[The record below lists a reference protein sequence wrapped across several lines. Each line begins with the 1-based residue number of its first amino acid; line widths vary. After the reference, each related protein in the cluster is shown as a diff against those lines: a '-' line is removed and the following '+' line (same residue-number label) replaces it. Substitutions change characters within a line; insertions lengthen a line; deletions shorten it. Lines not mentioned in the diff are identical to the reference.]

1 MQRLHKVAALIAAF
15 IFMALVQTVQ
25 AGLIEDIEMVKSDYG
40 IKMTDEVMTF
50 EKRDN
55 TLSNRVTHKGTV
67 VNAGALILRG
77 CKPTQFANGDRVEF
91 ICYTKDMCVV
101 RNLGNHEQCVA
112 QKGEA
117 AK

>member
-1 MQRLHKVAALIAAF
+1 MQRLCTVPVLISAF
-15 IFMALVQTVQ
+15 ILAALVQTVQ

-40 IKMTDEVMTF
+40 IKMTDEVTTF

-67 VNAGALILRG
+67 VNAGALVLRG
-77 CKPTQFANGDRVEF
+77 CKPTQFTNGDRVEF

-101 RNLGNHEQCVA
+101 RNLGKPEQCVA

>member
-40 IKMTDEVMTF
+40 IKMTDEVTTF

-67 VNAGALILRG
+67 VNAGALVLRG

-101 RNLGNHEQCVA
+101 RNLGKPEQCVA

>member
-1 MQRLHKVAALIAAF
+1 MQRLCALAVLILVFSLTA
-15 IFMALVQTVQ
+15 IVPTAL
-25 AGLIEDIEMVKSDYG
+25 AGLIEDIEIVRSDFG
-40 IKMTDEVMTF
+40 IRMTDEVTTF

-67 VNAGALILRG
+67 VNAGALVLRG
-77 CKPTQFANGDRVEF
+77 CKPTQFANGDSVEF

-101 RNLGNHEQCVA
+101 RNLGKPEQCVA